1 MAATA
6 TALPIRLG
14 ARGSLARRTEPVGAA
29 PVVAHRRRARPLI
42 APLAS
47 AISRTAGLLPVLAPA
62 ILALAFA

>member
-1 MAATA
+1 MAA

-14 ARGSLARRTEPVGAA
+14 ARGSLARGTEPAAGAPA
-29 PVVAHRRRARPLI
+29 AAHRRWARPPI

-62 ILALAFA
+62 VLALAFA